1 MEFPMAL
8 PRNNTLIEGWPL
20 VGTMTVLVT
29 AIAIVAAGAGNFES
43 DGARAAIR
51 ATARTS
57 FVLFCL
63 AYGAAAL
70 VRFWPNQTT
79 SWIRRNRRYL
89 GVSFAAS
96 HGVHAVAILSLALL
110 APEEFRLET
119 RLAMLI
125 PGSIGYLFIAAMA
138 ATSFDRTAA
147 AIGPRAWRLL
157 HAFGGFYIWVGFL
170 NGFASRAMAHP
181 SYWGFVAVLLAVMAL
196 RLATLRRPKVTA
208 IA

>member
-1 MEFPMAL
+1 MEHPMTS
-8 PRNNTLIEGWPL
+8 PTNNSLIEGWPL
-20 VGTMTVLVT
+20 VGTMAVLIAAT
-29 AIAIVAAGAGNFES
+29 ATVAAGAGNFES
-43 DGARAAIR
+43 EGARAAIR

-70 VRFWPNQTT
+70 VRFWPNQVT

-96 HGVHAVAILSLALL
+96 HGIHALAIASLALL
-110 APEEFRLET
+110 APAEFRHEA
-119 RLAMLI
+119 RLSMLI
-125 PGSIGYLFIAAMA
+125 PGGIGYLFILAMA
-138 ATSFDRTAA
+138 ATSFDRTAT

-157 HAFGGFYIWVGFL
+157 HGFGGFYIWVGFL
-170 NGFASRAMAHP
+170 NGFGSRAIAHP

-196 RLATLRRPKVTA
+196 RLAALRQPKVTA